1 MHDHV
6 NEQKELVKENDEM
19 ASKLRE
25 KEKLVSEMVKN
36 AAEAEAKMIQL
47 EKTVTE
53 KEEELAA
60 RVQEKREAIKQLSD
74 TIVYHKN
81 YSNDLVRYIRSHNRP
96 RLPFCM

>member
-25 KEKLVSEMVKN
+25 KEKLVSEMAKN

-81 YSNDLVRYIRSHNRP
+81 YSDDLVRYIRSHNRP